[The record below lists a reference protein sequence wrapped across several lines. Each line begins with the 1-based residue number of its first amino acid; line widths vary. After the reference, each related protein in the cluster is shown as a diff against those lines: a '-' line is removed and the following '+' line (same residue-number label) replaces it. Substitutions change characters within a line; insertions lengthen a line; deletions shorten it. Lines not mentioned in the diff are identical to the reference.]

1 MFLSDLHMHT
11 WLSLDGCERVEA
23 LCEAAIRRGI
33 GAIAITDHWDGF
45 PPGRRDD
52 GYAPHFMDSRDFWD
66 LHGAKLFPEIASARE
81 KYHGRLQILY
91 GVELGQPQLDPVKT
105 RAFLEA
111 HDFDF
116 VLASQHLNG
125 ACEDYYTLDYGETDL
140 DALMRECFALELQVV
155 RSGVADALAHIDQ
168 PVRLMR
174 DTGFDI
180 GLSAYREQVAELLRE
195 MVARGV
201 ALELNTHG
209 LRNWYRRISPPEWVL
224 PLYRDLGGE
233 LVTTGSDAHQAAD
246 VGAGVLEA
254 RELAEAYGLRVV
266 SYFSKHEPIIME

>member
-1 MFLSDLHMHT
+1 M
-11 WLSLDGCERVEA
+11 
-23 LCEAAIRRGI
+23 
-33 GAIAITDHWDGF
+33 
-45 PPGRRDD
+45 
-52 GYAPHFMDSRDFWD
+52 
-66 LHGAKLFPEIASARE
+66 
-81 KYHGRLQILY
+81 
-91 GVELGQPQLDPVKT
+91 
-105 RAFLEA
+105 
-111 HDFDF
+111 
-116 VLASQHLNG
+116 
-125 ACEDYYTLDYGETDL
+125 DYGKTDL